1 MSMTLQKHIRKVK
14 ESVSLVKKS
23 RIIKNAF
30 YIQLLAY
37 IVSEMTHMIGNI
49 VDGVIIG
56 RCLGVDSMAAFG
68 IISPIMMVF
77 ALIGAIVQTG
87 SRNRFT
93 RLMGEGKISE
103 AQKVFSLAF
112 LLTMGIG
119 AALMVIILL
128 LSTPITIV
136 LGASGNA
143 AELLSKARAYLI
155 GISIG
160 LPAINGMRILNG
172 FLPIDNDRQLPMTA
186 SFALTIS
193 DILLDLFV
201 AFVLHGDTFEM
212 GIATSI
218 SYYVAFAVLL
228 LHFRKKN
235 IVLKISAKNL
245 PWRELQGI
253 IAQGIPMGICH
264 LSYTVR
270 VAFMNRILASV
281 AAASAIAAYSVY
293 QQADDVLCSLTIGMA
308 DTVAVLAGILMG
320 EEDRPKMKRLLYVSV
335 QATFIIT
342 FEAALVCWFAAPYF
356 SSLYIRGNAEAL
368 TYATRAVR
376 AYAIG
381 MPLYGLSLIYF
392 NYFQG
397 IGRSRL
403 SSICGFLSEAG
414 FLMLAA
420 FVMSFFIGA
429 DAVWVSLPVTQILM
443 YILYA
448 GIIVVESRR
457 NGTQKMSPWDRGL
470 LLPANFDVPKED
482 RIDISISSMDEVVE
496 LSRKVHS
503 FCESHGC
510 DERRACHMSLAG
522 EEMARNIVQHGF
534 PHDKRKHSVEIRV
547 LKKGEDYVLRIWDD
561 CFIFDPVG
569 QLTMFSD
576 DDLKHHFGL
585 RLIIRIAKEV
595 RYTSIL
601 KLNNLYVR
609 I

>member
-1 MSMTLQKHIRKVK
+1 MQQ
-14 ESVSLVKKS
+14 S
-23 RIIKNAF
+23 RIIRNTF
-30 YIQLLAY
+30 YIQLSAY
-37 IVSEMTHMIGNI
+37 VVSELTHMIGNI
-49 VDGVIIG
+49 VDGMIIG

-68 IISPIMMVF
+68 IVSPIMVVF

-93 RLMGEGKISE
+93 RLIGEGKVGD
-103 AQKVFSLAF
+103 AQKVFSLSF
-112 LLTMGIG
+112 LLSVGFG
-119 AALMVIILL
+119 AVLMIIILL
-128 LSTPITIV
+128 FSNPITIA

-143 AELLSKARAYLI
+143 AELLPKARAYLI

-160 LPAINGMRILNG
+160 LPAINAMRILNG

-186 SFALTIS
+186 SIALTVS
-193 DILLDLFV
+193 DIIMDLIA

-235 IVLKISAKNL
+235 IVLKLSVKSL
-245 PWRELQGI
+245 PWKEFPEI
-253 IAQGIPMGICH
+253 IAQGMPMGICRI
-264 LSYTVR
+264 SYTVR

-281 AAASAIAAYSVY
+281 ATASAIAAYSVY
-293 QQADDVLCSLTIGMA
+293 QQADDILRSLTIGMA
-308 DTVAVLAGILMG
+308 DTVAALAGILMG
-320 EEDRPKMKRLLYVSV
+320 EEDRPKMKRLLYTSV
-335 QATFIIT
+335 QATFMIT
-342 FEAALVCWFAAPYF
+342 LGVAFACWFAAPYF
-356 SSLYIRGNAEAL
+356 SSLYIQGSAEAL

-403 SSICGFLSEAG
+403 SSICGLLSEAG
-414 FLMLAA
+414 FLMLSA
-420 FVMSFFIGA
+420 FIMSFFIGA
-429 DAVWVSLPVTQILM
+429 DAVWFSFPVTQILM

-448 GIIVVESRR
+448 GIIAVESRR
-457 NGTQKMSPWDRGL
+457 NGTYKMNLWNRVL
-470 LLPANFDVPKED
+470 LLPACFDVPEEN
-482 RIDISISSMDEVVE
+482 RIDISISSMDEVAD
-496 LSRKVHS
+496 LSQDVYN
-503 FCESHGC
+503 FCITHGC
-510 DERRACHMSLAG
+510 DRRRAYHMSLAV
-522 EEMARNIVQHGF
+522 EEMAGNVVEHGF
-534 PHDKRKHSVEIRV
+534 VHDKRKHSVEVRV
-547 LKKGEDYVLRIWDD
+547 LKDGEAYVLRIWDD

-569 QLTMFSD
+569 QLTLYSD
-576 DDLKHHFGL
+576 EDITHHIGL
-585 RLIIRIAKEV
+585 RMIMRTAKEV

-601 KLNNLYVR
+601 KLNNLFVR